1 MMAAPP
7 IQEADLLDAL
17 RSGREEAF
25 ETLVR
30 NHTGR
35 MLSVCRRILRS
46 DEEAKDAVQEA
57 FVSAFRAI
65 HSFEGGSQLGTWLH
79 RIAVNASLM
88 RLRSKKRRPEES
100 IEDLLPAFKD
110 DGHAAIDPQDWSPS
124 ALQMVETRETR
135 EFVRG
140 CIDRLPEMY
149 RVVLLLRDI
158 EELDTSEA
166 AAVLGVSE
174 GVVKVRLHRARHAL
188 RRLLAE
194 RFGEGS
200 PS

>member
-1 MMAAPP
+1 MAFPP
-7 IQEADLLDAL
+7 LHEIELLGAL
-17 RSGREEAF
+17 RAGQEEAF

-30 NHTGR
+30 THSGR
-35 MLSVCRRILRS
+35 MLSVCRRILRN
-46 DEEAKDAVQEA
+46 DEDAKDAVQEA

-65 HSFEGGSQLGTWLH
+65 HTFEGQCQLGTWLH

-100 IEDLLPAFKD
+100 IDALQPSFQE
-110 DGHAAIDPQDWSPS
+110 DGHAKVDPRDWSPS
-124 ALQMVETRETR
+124 ALQLVETRETR
-135 EFVRG
+135 EFVRD

-158 EELDTSEA
+158 EELDTTQA
-166 AAVLGVSE
+166 AEVLGVSE

-188 RRLLAE
+188 RRLIADRFQEAE
-194 RFGEGS
+194 R
-200 PS
+200 

>member
-1 MMAAPP
+1 MGVPP
-7 IQEADLLDAL
+7 VQEAELLEAL
-17 RSGREEAF
+17 REGREEAF

-30 NHTGR
+30 THSGR

-57 FVSAFRAI
+57 FVSAFRGLPG
-65 HSFEGGSQLGTWLH
+65 FEGTSRLGTWLH

-100 IEDLLPAFKD
+100 IDELLPAFKD
-110 DGHAAIDPQDWSPS
+110 DGHARVEPRDFSPS
-124 ALQMVETRETR
+124 ALQLVESRETR

-140 CIDRLPEMY
+140 CIDRLPDLY

-158 EELDTSEA
+158 EEMDTSEA
-166 AAVLGVSE
+166 AEVLGVSE

-188 RRLLAE
+188 RRLLGE
-194 RFGEGS
+194 RFEERAR
-200 PS
+200 

>member
-1 MMAAPP
+1 MAVPP
-7 IQEADLLDAL
+7 IQEAELLEAL
-17 RSGREEAF
+17 RAGREEAF

-30 NHTGR
+30 AHSGR
-35 MLSVCRRILRS
+35 MLSVCRRILRNE
-46 DEEAKDAVQEA
+46 EEAKDAVQEA
-57 FVSAFRAI
+57 FVSAFRGI
-65 HSFEGGSQLGTWLH
+65 SKFEGSSQLGTWLH

-100 IEDLLPAFKD
+100 IDELLPTFKD
-110 DGHAAIDPQDWSPS
+110 DGHARIEPRDWSPS
-124 ALQMVETRETR
+124 ALQLVESRETR

-140 CIDRLPEMY
+140 CIDRLPDLY

-158 EELDTSEA
+158 EEMDTSQA
-166 AAVLGVSE
+166 AEVLGVTE

-194 RFGEGS
+194 RFEEGA
-200 PS
+200 P

>member
-1 MMAAPP
+1 MVVPAV
-7 IQEADLLDAL
+7 QEAELLKAL
-17 RSGREEAF
+17 REGREEAF

-30 NHTGR
+30 AHSGR
-35 MLSVCRRILRS
+35 MLSVCRRILRN

-57 FVSAFRAI
+57 FVSAFRGLS
-65 HSFEGGSQLGTWLH
+65 SFEGASLLGTWLH

-100 IEDLLPAFKD
+100 IDELLPTFRD
-110 DGHAAIDPQDWSPS
+110 DGHARVEPRDFSPS
-124 ALQMVETRETR
+124 ALQLVESRETR

-140 CIDRLPEMY
+140 CVDRLPEIY

-158 EELDTSEA
+158 EEMDTSEA
-166 AAVLGVSE
+166 AEVLGVSE

-188 RRLLAE
+188 RRLLGE
-194 RFGEGS
+194 RFEEP

>member
-1 MMAAPP
+1 MAAPP
-7 IQEADLLDAL
+7 VQEADLLDAL
-17 RSGREEAF
+17 RSGREDAF

-30 NHTGR
+30 RHSGR
-35 MLSVCRRILRS
+35 MLSVCRRILRN

-57 FVSAFRAI
+57 FISAFRAI

-110 DGHAAIDPQDWSPS
+110 DGHAAIDPRDWSPT

-158 EELDTSEA
+158 EELDTAEA
-166 AAVLGVSE
+166 AGVLGVSE
-174 GVVKVRLHRARHAL
+174 GVVKVRLHRAHHAL

-194 RFGEGS
+194 HFGEGG

>member
-1 MMAAPP
+1 MAVPP
-7 IQEADLLDAL
+7 LQEAELLEAL
-17 RSGREEAF
+17 RAGREDAF

-30 NHTGR
+30 AHSGR
-35 MLSVCRRILRS
+35 MLSVCRRILRN
-46 DEEAKDAVQEA
+46 DEEARDAVQEA
-57 FVSAFRAI
+57 FVSAFRGI
-65 HSFEGGSQLGTWLH
+65 SSFEGSSLLGTWLH

-100 IEDLLPAFKD
+100 IDELLPTFKD
-110 DGHAAIDPQDWSPS
+110 DGHAQIEPRDFSPT

-135 EFVRG
+135 EFVRD
-140 CIDRLPEMY
+140 CIDRLPEMH

-158 EELDTSEA
+158 EEMDTSEA
-166 AAVLGVSE
+166 AEVLGVSE

-194 RFGEGS
+194 RFEERV
-200 PS
+200 P

>member
-1 MMAAPP
+1 MVGPSV
-7 IQEADLLDAL
+7 QEAELLEAL
-17 RSGREEAF
+17 RTGRDDAF

-30 NHTGR
+30 THSGR
-35 MLSVCRRILRS
+35 MLSVCRRILRN

-57 FVSAFRAI
+57 FISAFRAI
-65 HSFEGGSQLGTWLH
+65 QSFEGTSRLGTWLH

-100 IEDLLPAFKD
+100 IEELLPAFKD

-124 ALQMVETRETR
+124 ALQMVESRETR
-135 EFVRG
+135 EFVRD
-140 CIDRLPEMY
+140 CIDRLPDMY

-166 AAVLGVSE
+166 AAVLGVTE

-188 RRLLAE
+188 RRLLAA
-194 RFGEGS
+194 RFGEGAS
-200 PS
+200 S

>member
-1 MMAAPP
+1 MVVPP
-7 IQEADLLDAL
+7 VQEAELLAAL
-17 RSGREEAF
+17 RSGQEDAF
-25 ETLVR
+25 ERLVR
-30 NHTGR
+30 AHSGR
-35 MLSVCRRILRS
+35 MLSVCRRILRN

-57 FVSAFRAI
+57 FVSAFRGI
-65 HSFEGGSQLGTWLH
+65 RSFEGTSQLGTWLH

-100 IEDLLPAFKD
+100 IEDLLPRFSE
-110 DGHAAIDPQDWSPS
+110 DGHARNDPQDWSPS

-135 EFVRG
+135 DFVRG

-158 EELDTSEA
+158 EELDTAEA
-166 AAVLGVSE
+166 AEVLGVSE

-188 RRLLAE
+188 RRLLGE
-194 RFGEGS
+194 RFGERDS
-200 PS
+200 

>member
-1 MMAAPP
+1 MAAPS
-7 IQEADLLDAL
+7 IQEAELLTAL
-17 RSGREEAF
+17 RAGREDAF

-30 NHTGR
+30 AHSGR

-57 FVSAFRAI
+57 FVSAFRGI
-65 HSFEGGSQLGTWLH
+65 SKFEGSCQLGTWLH

-100 IEDLLPAFKD
+100 IDDLLPAFKE
-110 DGHAAIDPQDWSPS
+110 DGHARVEPRDFSPS
-124 ALQMVETRETR
+124 ALQMVETRETA

-166 AAVLGVSE
+166 AEVLGVSE
-174 GVVKVRLHRARHAL
+174 GVIKVRLHRARHAL

-194 RFGEGS
+194 RFEGAAS
-200 PS
+200 

>member
-1 MMAAPP
+1 MAVSPVH
-7 IQEADLLDAL
+7 EAELLDAL
-17 RSGREEAF
+17 RAGRQEAF

-30 NHTGR
+30 THSGR
-35 MLSVCRRILRS
+35 MLSVCRRILRN

-57 FVSAFRAI
+57 FISAFRAI
-65 HSFEGGSQLGTWLH
+65 SSFEGTARLGTWLH

-100 IEDLLPAFKD
+100 IEELLPAFKD
-110 DGHAAIDPQDWSPS
+110 DGHARMEPRDWSPS
-124 ALQMVETRETR
+124 ALQKVETREIR

-140 CIDRLPEMY
+140 SIDRLPEMY
-149 RVVLLLRDI
+149 RTVLLLRDI
-158 EELDTSEA
+158 EEMDTAETA
-166 AAVLGVSE
+166 EVLGVSE

-194 RFGEGS
+194 RFEEPAS
-200 PS
+200 

>member
-1 MMAAPP
+1 MVVPP
-7 IQEADLLDAL
+7 VQEAELLKAL
-17 RSGREEAF
+17 REGREEAF

-30 NHTGR
+30 AHSGR
-35 MLSVCRRILRS
+35 MLSVCRRILRN

-57 FVSAFRAI
+57 FVSAFRGLS
-65 HSFEGGSQLGTWLH
+65 SFEGTSLLGTWLH

-88 RLRSKKRRPEES
+88 RLRAKKRRPEES
-100 IEDLLPAFKD
+100 IDELLPTFRD
-110 DGHAAIDPQDWSPS
+110 DGHARVEPRDFSPS
-124 ALQMVETRETR
+124 ALQLVESRETR

-140 CIDRLPEMY
+140 CVDRLPEIY

-158 EELDTSEA
+158 EEMDTSEA
-166 AAVLGVSE
+166 AEVLGVSE

-188 RRLLAE
+188 RRLLGE
-194 RFGEGS
+194 RFEEP

>member
-1 MMAAPP
+1 MVVPP
-7 IQEADLLDAL
+7 VQEAELLKAL
-17 RSGREEAF
+17 REGREEAF

-30 NHTGR
+30 LHSGR
-35 MLSVCRRILRS
+35 MLSVCRRILRN

-57 FVSAFRAI
+57 FVSAFRGMSA
-65 HSFEGGSQLGTWLH
+65 FEGTSLLGTWLH

-100 IEDLLPAFKD
+100 IDELLPTFKD
-110 DGHAAIDPQDWSPS
+110 DGHARVEPRDWSPS
-124 ALQMVETRETR
+124 ALQRVESRETR
-135 EFVRG
+135 EFVRA

-158 EELDTSEA
+158 EEMDTSEA
-166 AAVLGVSE
+166 AEVLGVSE

-188 RRLLAE
+188 RRLLSD
-194 RFGEGS
+194 RFEEGAR
-200 PS
+200 

>member
-1 MMAAPP
+1 MAALSMP
-7 IQEADLLDAL
+7 EAELLEAL
-17 RSGREEAF
+17 RAGREEAF

-30 NHTGR
+30 AHSGR

-46 DEEAKDAVQEA
+46 EEEAKDAVQEA
-57 FVSAFRAI
+57 FVSAFRGI
-65 HSFEGGSQLGTWLH
+65 SKFEGTSRLGTWLH

-100 IEDLLPAFKD
+100 IDELLPTFKD
-110 DGHAAIDPQDWSPS
+110 DGHARVEPRDWSPS
-124 ALQMVETRETR
+124 ALQLVETRETR

-158 EELDTSEA
+158 EELDTSETA
-166 AAVLGVSE
+166 EILGVSE
-174 GVVKVRLHRARHAL
+174 GVIKVRLHRARHAL

-194 RFGEGS
+194 RFEGR